1 MTLSDVVDAVREV
14 TDDEREVVEVVLHM
28 LRSGSVKL
36 SSARAVVVVNHSTRT
51 LH

>member
-14 TDDEREVVEVVLHM
+14 TEDEREVVEVVLHM

-36 SSARAVVVVNHSTRT
+36 SSARAVIVVKHSKRA

>member
-36 SSARAVVVVNHSTRT
+36 SSARAVIVARHAVRRPH
-51 LH
+51 